1 MLTPLTAADR
11 PGDSELAELAR
22 RAEAELRGNILPFW
36 LEHVP
41 HPQREG
47 FYGEVVAAGQ
57 PREAAPRAAL
67 MTSRILWAFSA
78 AYGHYRDPA
87 YRRMA
92 DRAYADLTRNFL
104 DPVHGGVFWSIT
116 ADGEPLQSFKHVY
129 GQVFALYGLAEYHR
143 ATGESAAREQAI
155 ALFRLIEERARDR
168 RHGGYFE
175 SFQRDWQRTP
185 AGITTVISPGPP
197 KSQNT
202 HLHIMEAYSA
212 LWRIWPD
219 PQLRQAQLDLVTIM
233 LRRIVDPATAHL
245 GLFFDADWT
254 PRSQEVSYGHDIEF
268 AWLATEAAT
277 LLDDPALL
285 AEVRALAVRI
295 ADVTLA
301 EGVAADGGIVYEAGP
316 NGLVNPTRQWWV
328 SAEAAVGFLN
338 AYQLSGDPTYLQAT
352 LQQWDFIEKYLID
365 REGGEWFQAVGPD
378 GHVLPR
384 TAKASAWK
392 CPYHN
397 GRACL
402 EIITRARAMLERPGQ
417 G

>member
-1 MLTPLTAADR
+1 
-11 PGDSELAELAR
+11 
-22 RAEAELRGNILPFW
+22 
-36 LEHVP
+36 
-41 HPQREG
+41 
-47 FYGEVVAAGQ
+47 
-57 PREAAPRAAL
+57 
-67 MTSRILWAFSA
+67 
-78 AYGHYRDPA
+78 
-87 YRRMA
+87 
-92 DRAYADLTRNFL
+92 
-104 DPVHGGVFWSIT
+104 
-116 ADGEPLQSFKHVY
+116 
-129 GQVFALYGLAEYHR
+129 
-143 ATGESAAREQAI
+143 
-155 ALFRLIEERARDR
+155 
-168 RHGGYFE
+168 
-175 SFQRDWQRTP
+175 
-185 AGITTVISPGPP
+185 
-197 KSQNT
+197 
-202 HLHIMEAYSA
+202 
-212 LWRIWPD
+212 
-219 PQLRQAQLDLVTIM
+219 

-245 GLFFDADWT
+245 GLFFDGDWT

-301 EGVAADGGIVYEAGP
+301 EGVAPDGGIVYEAGP
-316 NGLVNPTRQWWV
+316 NGVVNPTRQWWV